1 MPEFIFDIQQIS
13 LKNCRLLGRTGLPH
27 AARVRRLNGVLNE
40 RSGSSFDLN
49 YFAAF
54 VVAAFRT
61 DAMLHTWFLTIWTGN
76 GLRYPQRIVCPAL
89 AATRF

>member
-1 MPEFIFDIQQIS
+1 MPFRGQD
-13 LKNCRLLGRTGLPH
+13 LVPH
-27 AARVRRLNGVLNE
+27 AAQVRRLNGTAGL
-40 RSGSSFDLN
+40 SGSLFDLN

-54 VVAAFRT
+54 VKAAFRA
-61 DAMLHTWFLTIWTGN
+61 DAMLHAWFLTIWTGD